1 MINTLLLKLAAFSYR
16 AILAIGFA
24 VGLLYFFL
32 MFDSGAKVTDQL
44 NKVNSEITGEEAL
57 MAESEKAF
65 REIEEIRKTVGALN
79 DQFKLTSAQLP
90 TEVQMSEVIRAID
103 SVASATRISVKDKA
117 PQPTVQTGVVEATPL
132 RLNLEGTY
140 SDLTLFLFQLA
151 KQERIMK
158 VRNFSI
164 ALRPGVASG
173 TSTTDNRL
181 SFDGQIN
188 SYRFVGEKKK

>member
-24 VGLLYFFL
+24 VGLLYFLL
-32 MFDSGAKVTDQL
+32 MFDSGAKISDQI
-44 NKVNSEITGEEAL
+44 NKVNADITGEEAL

-79 DQFKLTSAQLP
+79 DQFKITTAQLP

-117 PQPTVQTGVVEATPL
+117 PQPTLQTGVVEATPL

-140 SDLTLFLFQLA
+140 SDLTLFLYQLA

-164 ALRPGVASG
+164 SLRPGVPSAS
-173 TSTTDNRL
+173 SVTDNRL